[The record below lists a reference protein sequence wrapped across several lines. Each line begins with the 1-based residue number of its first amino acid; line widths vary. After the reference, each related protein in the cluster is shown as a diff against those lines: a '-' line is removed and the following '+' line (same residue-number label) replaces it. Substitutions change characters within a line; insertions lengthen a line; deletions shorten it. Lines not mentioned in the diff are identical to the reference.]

1 MYLSICKIFHKA
13 KHGHVFNWDCQGDPS
28 DFLPV
33 RQGRQL
39 IHEGLLPCVH
49 VCVHVHMCL
58 RGFIPRLC
66 LLWENI
72 LKLLCLNSQG

>member
-1 MYLSICKIFHKA
+1 
-13 KHGHVFNWDCQGDPS
+13 
-28 DFLPV
+28 
-33 RQGRQL
+33 L